1 MASNRIVGITIDIEG
16 KNDGLTKS
24 LQQVSKE
31 SAATS
36 SALKSID
43 SALKEVTDDA
53 QRVEL
58 LSQKEELL
66 TKQIEQTNEKL
77 EIMKQVAADA
87 AKGLEDGT
95 VSKEQYA
102 ILTSEIAKTEQTLEQ
117 LGSQAQDT
125 SNELSGIE
133 SGDLDQVGDDAED
146 AASGLSDAADEAEK
160 TNGAFD
166 ALGKGAAAVG
176 AAMVAATAA
185 MIDGLKEV
193 GSALVN
199 CTVDAG
205 NYVDEINT
213 LSQITGV
220 STETLQ
226 EWTYVSGLI
235 DVDVNTLTGS
245 MTKLEKS
252 MGSAADTQYKYESG
266 LAELN
271 RSLIDGKISQDEY
284 EAGVEELGEKYVT
297 AYDKIG
303 VSIYDANHNLRDNE
317 EVMFE
322 VLQAL
327 SEMPEGVERD
337 LLSMELLGKSAKELG
352 PLLQEGAIDQF
363 KALSQEAHDVGFVLE
378 GETFD
383 QFQEFDDQME
393 RMSKSGTAAKNALG
407 TLLLP
412 ALSELS
418 GTGTSA
424 LQKFTKAVQN
434 SNGDVS
440 VIGDAISEMLPEVFQ
455 SINKVLPDILKLVGT
470 AVDSLLQIFIDNLPL
485 FVDTAMSIIEQ
496 ITTTLI
502 NPENIAK
509 IMDAAVTIV
518 LSLVD
523 FLLQNMDQIINSAI
537 QIVLAIVNGIS
548 SALPELIPA
557 AVGAILTI
565 CETLLSPENL
575 ALILEAALNLVIGL
589 TTGIIDSLPQL
600 IERLPEIIEG
610 IVGFLL
616 SPEGVGKLVE
626 AGFTLFTGLVTN
638 IDDIIGELLLA
649 LGTMLTDLL
658 SYINGDMFDDITGA
672 FGDIFGD
679 IIDSAFTWGADIIQN
694 ICDGFASMWDTLTG
708 WVSDIAGAIGDFL
721 GFSCPEKGPLSDWD
735 VNNPGKDM
743 LQLYGEGIAAGIPGL
758 MNDIDLAA
766 DAIKSSVT
774 ADFDITGATLDN
786 TMNLMTAGATRDY
799 TDQLGM
805 INGSLSVL
813 AGGDRQVVVPVY
825 IGSERIETVVANA
838 NVSNNFI
845 SGGR

>member
-24 LQQVSKE
+24 LQQVQKE
-31 SAATS
+31 SQATS

-43 SALKEVTDDA
+43 SALKEVTDEG
-53 QRVEL
+53 QRIEL

-77 EIMKQVAADA
+77 EIMRQVAADA

-117 LGSQAQDT
+117 LGAAASET
-125 SNELSGIE
+125 SNELSGID
-133 SGDLDQVGDDAED
+133 SGDLDSVGDDAET
-146 AASGLSDAADEAEK
+146 AADGLEDVQEESEE
-160 TNGAFD
+160 TNKSFD

-185 MIDGLKEV
+185 MVDALKEV

-213 LSQITGV
+213 LSQKTGV

-235 DVDVNTLTGS
+235 DVDVNTMTSS

-252 MGSAADTQYKYESG
+252 MNSANETNEKYKEKM
-266 LAELN
+266 AELDEQ
-271 RSLIDGKISQDEY
+271 LKAGKLSHEEWV
-284 EAGVEELGEKYVT
+284 EAAEEVEASTIT
-297 AYDKIG
+297 AYDRLGISVTDSTGK
-303 VSIYDANHNLRDNE
+303 LRDNE
-317 EVMFE
+317 EVFWE
-322 VLQAL
+322 VVQAL
-327 SEMPEGVERD
+327 SEMEEGTERD
-337 LLSMELLGKSAKELG
+337 LLSMELLGKGAKELG
-352 PLLQEGAIDQF
+352 PLLQEGAVDKF
-363 KALSQEAHDVGFVLE
+363 KELSKEAHDVGYVME
-378 GETFD
+378 EDTFNA
-383 QFQEFDDQME
+383 FQEFDDQME
-393 RMSKSGTAAKNALG
+393 RFSKSGTAAKNALG

-424 LQKFTKAVQN
+424 LQKFTKAVQS

-440 VIGDAISEMLPEVFQ
+440 VIGDAISEMLPEVLA
-455 SINKVLPDILKLVGT
+455 SVNKVLPDILKLVGT
-470 AVDSLLQIFIDNLPL
+470 AIDSLLQIFIDNLPL

-518 LSLVD
+518 LSLVE
-523 FLLQNMDQIINSAI
+523 FLLQNIDQIIQSAI

-548 SALPELIPA
+548 QALPQLIPA
-557 AVGAILTI
+557 AVDAILTI
-565 CETLLSPENL
+565 CETLLAPENL
-575 ALILEAALNLVIGL
+575 AMILDAALQLVIGL

-616 SPEGVGKLVE
+616 SPEGVGKIVE

-694 ICDGFASMWDTLTG
+694 ICDGFASMWDTFTG
-708 WVSDIAGAIGDFL
+708 WIDDIASGISDFL

-743 LQLYGEGIAAGIPGL
+743 LQLYGSGIQAGIPGL
-758 MNDIDLAA
+758 MDDINLAA
-766 DAIKSSVT
+766 NAIKTSVNN
-774 ADFDITGATLDN
+774 DFDITGATLDN
-786 TMNLMTAGATRDY
+786 TMNVIAAGTRDY
-799 TDQLGM
+799 SDQLGQ
-805 INGSLSVL
+805 INGSLSVM
-813 AGGDRQVVVPVY
+813 AGGDRQVVIPVY
-825 IGSERIETVVANA
+825 IGQERIETIVASA
-838 NVSNNFI
+838 NVNNSFI

>member
-1 MASNRIVGITIDIEG
+1 MASNRVVGITIDIEG
-16 KNDGLTKS
+16 RNDGLTKS

-117 LGSQAQDT
+117 LGNQAQDT
-125 SNELSGIE
+125 SNELAGIE

-146 AASGLSDAADEAEK
+146 AASGLSDAADEAEN

-185 MIDGLKEV
+185 MVAGLKEV
-193 GSALVN
+193 GGALVD
-199 CTVDAG
+199 CTVNAG

-213 LSQITGV
+213 LSMKTGV
-220 STETLQ
+220 SAETLQ
-226 EWTYVSGLI
+226 EWNYVSGLI
-235 DVDVNTLTGS
+235 DVDVNTMTGS
-245 MTKLEKS
+245 LTKLEKS
-252 MGSAADTQYKYESG
+252 MSSADGTQEKYIETLNTLKEQ
-266 LAELN
+266 LAA
-271 RSLIDGKISQDEY
+271 GKITQEEY
-284 EAGVEELGEKYVT
+284 YEKLEEANEKATTGFDKLGVAIYDEAG
-297 AYDKIG
+297 
-303 VSIYDANHNLRDNE
+303 NFRDNE
-317 EVMFE
+317 EVFWDTID
-322 VLQAL
+322 AL
-327 SEMPEGVERD
+327 GQIEDPVQRD
-337 LLSMELLGKSAKELG
+337 LAAMELLGKSAKELN
-352 PLLQEGAIDQF
+352 PLIEAGSDKF
-363 KALSQEAHDVGFVLE
+363 RELSQEAHDVGYVMDE
-378 GETFD
+378 ETMGS
-383 QFQEFDDQME
+383 FQDFDDQME
-393 RMSKSGTAAKNALG
+393 RFSKSGTAAKNALG

-418 GTGTSA
+418 TTGTGA

-440 VIGDAISEMLPEVFQ
+440 VIGNAISEMLPEIFQ

-470 AVDSLLQIFIDNLPL
+470 AVDSLLQIFIDNLPA

-496 ITTTLI
+496 LTTTLI
-502 NPENIAK
+502 NPENITK

-523 FLLQNMDQIINSAI
+523 FILQNMDQIINSAI
-537 QIVLAIVNGIS
+537 QIVLAIVNGIA
-548 SALPELIPA
+548 SALPQLIPA
-557 AVGAILTI
+557 AVDAILTI
-565 CETLLSPENL
+565 CETLLAPENL
-575 ALILEAALNLVIGL
+575 AMILEAALNLVIGL
-589 TTGIIDSLPQL
+589 ATGIVDALPQL

-610 IVGFLL
+610 IVSFLL
-616 SPEGVGKLVE
+616 SEEGLGKIIE
-626 AGFTLFTGLVTN
+626 AGFTLFTGLVTKMPE
-638 IDDIIGELLLA
+638 IISQLIVA
-649 LGTMLTDLL
+649 LGTMLTDLVD
-658 SYINGDMFDDITGA
+658 YISGDMFEDITSA

-679 IIDSAFTWGADIIQN
+679 IIDSAFSWGADIIQN

-708 WVSDIAGAIGDFL
+708 WIGDIASAIGDFL
-721 GFSCPEKGPLSDWD
+721 GFSVPKAGPLASWGIH
-735 VNNPGKDM
+735 NPGADM
-743 LQLYGEGIAAGIPGL
+743 MELYGEGIEAGIPGL

-766 DAIKSSVT
+766 NAIKSSVT
-774 ADFDITGATLDN
+774 ADFDITGSTLEN
-786 TMNLMTAGATRDY
+786 TMNLMSSGTRDY
-799 TDQLGM
+799 SDQLGM
-805 INGSLSVL
+805 INGSLSAMV
-813 AGGDRQVVVPVY
+813 GGDRQVVIPVY
-825 IGSERIETVVANA
+825 IGQERIETVVANA
-838 NVSNNFI
+838 NVNNNFI

>member
-125 SNELSGIE
+125 SNELAGIE

-199 CTVDAG
+199 CTMDAA
-205 NYVDEINT
+205 NYADEIST
-213 LSQITGV
+213 MSSVTGLSTD
-220 STETLQ
+220 TLQ
-226 EWTYVSGLI
+226 ELGYASELL
-235 DVDVNTLTGS
+235 DVDVSTMTGS
-245 MTKLEKS
+245 MTKMEKTMS
-252 MGSAADTQYKYESG
+252 SASDAHQKYHEKIVELDEQLKKGTITQE
-266 LAELN
+266 
-271 RSLIDGKISQDEY
+271 QY
-284 EAGVEELGEKYVT
+284 EAACQESFDATRTG
-297 AYDKIG
+297 YDKLG
-303 VSIYDANHNLRDNE
+303 VSIKNADGSFRSAEDVFWDTIDALGAIED
-317 EVMFE
+317 
-322 VLQAL
+322 
-327 SEMPEGVERD
+327 PVERD
-337 LLSMELLGKSAKELG
+337 LAAMELMGKSAKDLNPLIEAGSGAFREL
-352 PLLQEGAIDQF
+352 A
-363 KALSQEAHDVGFVLE
+363 QEAHDTGYVMSGDTLE
-378 GETFD
+378 AFTD
-383 QFQEFDDQME
+383 FDDQMQ
-393 RMSKSGTAAKNALG
+393 RFKNSGTAAKNALG

-434 SNGDVS
+434 SDGDIS
-440 VIGDAISEMLPEVFQ
+440 VIGDAISEMLPEVLA
-455 SINKVLPDILKLVGT
+455 SVNKVLPDLLKMVATGVDTILQVL
-470 AVDSLLQIFIDNLPL
+470 IDNLPL
-485 FVDTAMSIIEQ
+485 FVDTAIQIIEQ
-496 ITTTLI
+496 LTTTLI
-502 NPENIAK
+502 NPENISK

-518 LSLVD
+518 LSLVE
-523 FLLQNMDQIINSAI
+523 FLLQNIDQIIQSAI

-548 SALPELIPA
+548 QALPELIPA
-557 AVGAILTI
+557 AVDAILTI

-575 ALILEAALNLVIGL
+575 AMILDAALQLVIGL

-616 SPEGVGKLVE
+616 SPEGVGKIVE

-638 IDDIIGELLLA
+638 IDDIIGSLLEA

-679 IIDSAFTWGADIIQN
+679 IIDDAFSWGADIIQN

>member
-213 LSQITGV
+213 LSQKTGV

-235 DVDVNTLTGS
+235 DVDVNTMTSS

-252 MGSAADTQYKYESG
+252 MNSANETNEKYKEKM
-266 LAELN
+266 AEL
-271 RSLIDGKISQDEY
+271 D
-284 EAGVEELGEKYVT
+284 
-297 AYDKIG
+297 
-303 VSIYDANHNLRDNE
+303 
-317 EVMFE
+317 
-322 VLQAL
+322 
-327 SEMPEGVERD
+327 
-337 LLSMELLGKSAKELG
+337 
-352 PLLQEGAIDQF
+352 
-363 KALSQEAHDVGFVLE
+363 
-378 GETFD
+378 
-383 QFQEFDDQME
+383 
-393 RMSKSGTAAKNALG
+393 
-407 TLLLP
+407 
-412 ALSELS
+412 
-418 GTGTSA
+418 
-424 LQKFTKAVQN
+424 
-434 SNGDVS
+434 
-440 VIGDAISEMLPEVFQ
+440 
-455 SINKVLPDILKLVGT
+455 
-470 AVDSLLQIFIDNLPL
+470 
-485 FVDTAMSIIEQ
+485 
-496 ITTTLI
+496 
-502 NPENIAK
+502 
-509 IMDAAVTIV
+509 
-518 LSLVD
+518 
-523 FLLQNMDQIINSAI
+523 
-537 QIVLAIVNGIS
+537 
-548 SALPELIPA
+548 
-557 AVGAILTI
+557 
-565 CETLLSPENL
+565 
-575 ALILEAALNLVIGL
+575 
-589 TTGIIDSLPQL
+589 
-600 IERLPEIIEG
+600 
-610 IVGFLL
+610 
-616 SPEGVGKLVE
+616 
-626 AGFTLFTGLVTN
+626 
-638 IDDIIGELLLA
+638 
-649 LGTMLTDLL
+649 
-658 SYINGDMFDDITGA
+658 
-672 FGDIFGD
+672 
-679 IIDSAFTWGADIIQN
+679 
-694 ICDGFASMWDTLTG
+694 
-708 WVSDIAGAIGDFL
+708 
-721 GFSCPEKGPLSDWD
+721 
-735 VNNPGKDM
+735 
-743 LQLYGEGIAAGIPGL
+743 
-758 MNDIDLAA
+758 
-766 DAIKSSVT
+766 
-774 ADFDITGATLDN
+774 
-786 TMNLMTAGATRDY
+786 
-799 TDQLGM
+799 
-805 INGSLSVL
+805 
-813 AGGDRQVVVPVY
+813 
-825 IGSERIETVVANA
+825 
-838 NVSNNFI
+838 
-845 SGGR
+845 